1 MLCEVHIMGIV
12 ITISNHKGG
21 VGKTCTAINLGH
33 ALAREGKKTLVV
45 DFDLQLN
52 CTENLYGKERPLH
65 SLTDLLDPN
74 ETPMAHIQDHI
85 YNTSYENLFIIPNT
99 KQSAAI
105 EHQLFLKPE
114 RLKIFRNRF
123 KEYAQKEFDYVLL
136 DTPPNYG
143 GFTMSAMIASD
154 CVIVPCETGSK
165 NSMEGVNEA
174 VMFIESIRKDFQL
187 DVKFLKVLLTKCD
200 RRVIIHKVTIEQI
213 KNHYPI
219 EKRFETIIPTNT
231 HLQQAEMMG
240 VTIFKLRSNAQG
252 AIAYK
257 NVALELIRIME
268 E

>member
-1 MLCEVHIMGIV
+1 MGVI

-33 ALAREGKKTLVV
+33 ALARSGRKVLVI

-52 CTENLYGKERPLH
+52 CTENLYGKDRPLS
-65 SLTDLLDPN
+65 SLTDLLNPSN
-74 ETPMAHIQDHI
+74 ELSVDLQDFV
-85 YNTSYENLFIIPNT
+85 YNTEHENVFVIPNT
-99 KQSAAI
+99 KQSAAL

-114 RLKIFRNRF
+114 NLQLFRTRF
-123 KEYAQKEFDYVLL
+123 REYATAEFDYTLL

-154 CVIVPCETGSK
+154 CVIVPCETGSR

-174 VMFIESIRKDFQL
+174 VRFIESIREDFKL

-200 RRVIIHKVTIEQI
+200 RRVVVHKATVDQI
-213 KNHYPI
+213 KNYYPL
-219 EKRFETIIPTNT
+219 EKRFETIIPANT

-240 VTIFKLRSNAQG
+240 TTIFKLRSNATG

-257 NVALELIRIME
+257 DVSKELIKCIER
-268 E
+268 